1 VKNNV
6 VRAVALFAEGCSGGV
21 GMMIEVLLCG
31 TTEREVIPDYLLG
44 ELLSRGRVQ
53 GFRRA
58 SGWVV
63 VGRDPIRQERK
74 GNHSGAERRRR
85 RKASCLT
92 CPDMIGGE
100 CVNSRCPEHMCNVKV
115 SAYS

>member
-1 VKNNV
+1 
-6 VRAVALFAEGCSGGV
+6 
-21 GMMIEVLLCG
+21 MMIEALLCG

-53 GFRRA
+53 GFSRA

-63 VGRDPIRQERK
+63 VGRDPIRKERK
-74 GNHSGAERRRR
+74 GNYSGAERRRR
-85 RKASCLT
+85 RKGFCLT

-100 CVNSRCPEHMCNVKV
+100 CVNSSCPEHMGSVKV
-115 SAYS
+115 FALS